1 MSFKD
6 IVLLYDRILGKITRA
21 AAVLAGCLLL
31 LTALIICYEIIV
43 RDFFHSPTEWVL
55 EVSTYAILIA
65 GFLGL
70 AVAFRDNAHVRVDIF
85 AIFAGRLTPETKR
98 KLDMGINVI
107 SFLLFLIFMTES
119 MDLVTSSYVYHKL
132 SPSILRFPLF
142 IPQFALVLGS
152 FLLLGEIARRFL
164 FELLRLPLAQDGD
177 RETKSEG
184 KVR

>member
-1 MSFKD
+1 MTFKN
-6 IVLLYDRILGKITRA
+6 IVLLYDRILGKVTRA

-31 LTALIICYEIIV
+31 ITALIICYEIVV

-55 EVSTYAILIA
+55 EVSTYAILVA

-70 AVAFRDNAHVRVDIF
+70 AVAFRDNTHVRVDIF
-85 AIFAGRLTPETKR
+85 AGRLAPETKR
-98 KLDMGINVI
+98 KVDMIINVI

-142 IPQFALVLGS
+142 IPQFALVFGS
-152 FLLLGEIARRFL
+152 ILLLGEIARRFL
-164 FELLRLPLAQDGD
+164 FELLRLPLDQD
-177 RETKSEG
+177 RNEHPEG

>member
-1 MSFKD
+1 MKSKD
-6 IVLLYDRILGKITRA
+6 MVLLYDRILGKVTHF

-31 LTALIICYEIIV
+31 FTALIICYEIV
-43 RDFFHSPTEWVL
+43 MRDVFHSPTEWVL
-55 EVSTYAILIA
+55 EAATYAVIIA

-70 AVAFRDNAHVRVDIF
+70 AVASRDNAHVRVDIF
-85 AIFAGRLTPETKR
+85 AGQFAPETKR
-98 KLDMGINVI
+98 RLDMALNLV

-119 MDLVTSSYVYHKL
+119 MDLVTASYVYHKL

-164 FELLRLPLAQDGD
+164 FGLLHLPLGPEENQ
-177 RETKSEG
+177 EG

>member
-1 MSFKD
+1 MTFKE
-6 IVLLYDRILGKITRA
+6 IVLLYDRLLGKLTRL
-21 AAVLAGCLLL
+21 AAVIAGLLLL

-55 EVSTYAILIA
+55 EVATYAIIIA

-85 AIFAGRLTPETKR
+85 AGRFAPETKR
-98 KLDMGINVI
+98 KLDMVLNVI
-107 SFLLFLIFMTES
+107 AFLLFLIMMTES
-119 MDLVTSSYVYHKL
+119 MDLVTSSYMYHKL

-142 IPQFALVLGS
+142 IPQFALVAGS
-152 FLLLGEIARRFL
+152 FLLLGEIARRFI
-164 FELLRLPLAQDGD
+164 FELLRLPLDQD
-177 RETKSEG
+177 RNEHPEG

>member
-1 MSFKD
+1 MTFKD
-6 IVLLYDRILGKITRA
+6 IVLLYDRILGKVTRA

-31 LTALIICYEIIV
+31 ITALIICYEIVV

-55 EVSTYAILIA
+55 EVSTYAILVA

-70 AVAFRDNAHVRVDIF
+70 AVAFRDNTHVRVDIF
-85 AIFAGRLTPETKR
+85 AGRLAPETKR
-98 KLDMGINVI
+98 KLDMVINVI

-142 IPQFALVLGS
+142 IPQFALVFGS
-152 FLLLGEIARRFL
+152 LLLLGEIARRFL
-164 FELLRLPLAQDGD
+164 FELLRLPLDQD
-177 RETKSEG
+177 RNEHPEG

>member
-1 MSFKD
+1 MTAYSA
-6 IVLLYDRILGKITRA
+6 RSRA
-21 AAVLAGCLLL
+21 LPLAGCLLL
-31 LTALIICYEIIV
+31 ITALIICYEIVV

-85 AIFAGRLTPETKR
+85 AGRLAPETKR
-98 KLDMGINVI
+98 KLDMVINVI

-142 IPQFALVLGS
+142 IPQFALVFGS
-152 FLLLGEIARRFL
+152 LLLLGEIARRFL
-164 FELLRLPLAQDGD
+164 FELLRLPLDQD
-177 RETKSEG
+177 RNEHPEG

>member
-1 MSFKD
+1 MTFKD

-31 LTALIICYEIIV
+31 ITALIICYEIIV

-55 EVSTYAILIA
+55 EVSTYAILVA

-70 AVAFRDNAHVRVDIF
+70 AVAFRDNTHVRVDIF
-85 AIFAGRLTPETKR
+85 AGRLAPETKR
-98 KLDMGINVI
+98 KVDMIINVI

-132 SPSILRFPLF
+132 SPSILRFTLF
-142 IPQFALVLGS
+142 IPQFALVFGS

-164 FELLRLPLAQDGD
+164 FELLRLPLDQD
-177 RETKSEG
+177 RNEHPEG

>member
-1 MSFKD
+1 MTFKD
-6 IVLLYDRILGKITRA
+6 IVLLYDRILGKVTRA

-31 LTALIICYEIIV
+31 ITALIICYEIVV

-55 EVSTYAILIA
+55 EVSTYAILVA

-70 AVAFRDNAHVRVDIF
+70 AVAFRDNTHVRVDIF
-85 AIFAGRLTPETKR
+85 AGCLAPETKR
-98 KLDMGINVI
+98 KLDMVINVI

-142 IPQFALVLGS
+142 IPQFALVFGS
-152 FLLLGEIARRFL
+152 LLLLGEIARRFL
-164 FELLRLPLAQDGD
+164 FELLRLPLNQD
-177 RETKSEG
+177 RNEHPEG

>member
-1 MSFKD
+1 MTFKN
-6 IVLLYDRILGKITRA
+6 IVLLYDRILGKVTRA

-31 LTALIICYEIIV
+31 ITALIICYEIVV

-55 EVSTYAILIA
+55 EVSTYAILVA

-70 AVAFRDNAHVRVDIF
+70 AVAFRDNTHVRVDIF
-85 AIFAGRLTPETKR
+85 AGRLAPETKR
-98 KLDMGINVI
+98 KVDMIINVI

-142 IPQFALVLGS
+142 IPQFALVFGS

-164 FELLRLPLAQDGD
+164 FELLRLPLDQD
-177 RETKSEG
+177 RKEHPEG

>member
-1 MSFKD
+1 MTCKD
-6 IVLLYDRILGKITRA
+6 IVLLYDRILAKATRA

-55 EVSTYAILIA
+55 EVATYAILIA

-85 AIFAGRLTPETKR
+85 AGRLAPETKC
-98 KLDMGINVI
+98 KLDMVINVI
-107 SFLLFLIFMTES
+107 SFLLFMTES

>member
-1 MSFKD
+1 M
-6 IVLLYDRILGKITRA
+6 
-21 AAVLAGCLLL
+21 
-31 LTALIICYEIIV
+31 

-85 AIFAGRLTPETKR
+85 AGCLAPETKR

-119 MDLVTSSYVYHKL
+119 MDS
-132 SPSILRFPLF
+132 
-142 IPQFALVLGS
+142 
-152 FLLLGEIARRFL
+152 
-164 FELLRLPLAQDGD
+164 
-177 RETKSEG
+177 
-184 KVR
+184 

>member
-1 MSFKD
+1 MTFKN
-6 IVLLYDRILGKITRA
+6 IVLLYDRILGKVTRA

-31 LTALIICYEIIV
+31 ITALIICYEIVV

-55 EVSTYAILIA
+55 EVSTYAILVA

-70 AVAFRDNAHVRVDIF
+70 AVAFCDNTHVRVDIF
-85 AIFAGRLTPETKR
+85 AGRLAPETKR
-98 KLDMGINVI
+98 KVDMIINVI

-142 IPQFALVLGS
+142 IPQFALVFGS

-164 FELLRLPLAQDGD
+164 FELLRLPLDQD
-177 RETKSEG
+177 RNEHPEG

>member
-1 MSFKD
+1 MKSKD
-6 IVLLYDRILGKITRA
+6 MVLLYDRILGRVTRF

-31 LTALIICYEIIV
+31 FTALIICYEIV
-43 RDFFHSPTEWVL
+43 MRDVFHSPTEWVL
-55 EVSTYAILIA
+55 EAATYAVIIA

-70 AVAFRDNAHVRVDIF
+70 AVAFRGNAHVRVDIF
-85 AIFAGRLTPETKR
+85 AGRFAPETKR
-98 KLDMGINVI
+98 RLDMALNLI
-107 SFLLFLIFMTES
+107 SFLLFLVFMTES
-119 MDLVTSSYVYHKL
+119 MDLVTASYVYHKL

-164 FELLRLPLAQDGD
+164 FELLRLPLGPEENQ
-177 RETKSEG
+177 EG

>member
-1 MSFKD
+1 MKSKD
-6 IVLLYDRILGKITRA
+6 MVLLYDRILGRVTHF

-31 LTALIICYEIIV
+31 FTALIICYEIV
-43 RDFFHSPTEWVL
+43 MRDVFHSPTEWVL
-55 EVSTYAILIA
+55 EAATYAVIIA

-85 AIFAGRLTPETKR
+85 AGRFAPETKR
-98 KLDMGINVI
+98 RLDMALNLI

-119 MDLVTSSYVYHKL
+119 MDLVTASYVYHKL

-152 FLLLGEIARRFL
+152 FLLLGEVARRFL
-164 FELLRLPLAQDGD
+164 FELLRLPLGPEENQ
-177 RETKSEG
+177 EG

>member
-1 MSFKD
+1 MTFKD

-31 LTALIICYEIIV
+31 ITALIICYEIVV

-70 AVAFRDNAHVRVDIF
+70 AVAFRDNTHVRVDIF
-85 AIFAGRLTPETKR
+85 AGRLAPETKR
-98 KLDMGINVI
+98 KVDMIINVI
-107 SFLLFLIFMTES
+107 SFLLFLVFMTES

-142 IPQFALVLGS
+142 IPQFALVFGS

-164 FELLRLPLAQDGD
+164 FELLRLPLDQDHN
-177 RETKSEG
+177 EHPEG
-184 KVR
+184 KVH

>member
-1 MSFKD
+1 MKSKD
-6 IVLLYDRILGKITRA
+6 MVLLYDRILGRVTRF
-21 AAVLAGCLLL
+21 AAVLTGCLLL
-31 LTALIICYEIIV
+31 FTALIICYEIV
-43 RDFFHSPTEWVL
+43 MRDVFHSPTEWVL
-55 EVSTYAILIA
+55 EAATYAVIIA

-70 AVAFRDNAHVRVDIF
+70 AVAFRGNAHVRVDIF
-85 AIFAGRLTPETKR
+85 AGRFAPETKR
-98 KLDMGINVI
+98 RLDMALNLI

-119 MDLVTSSYVYHKL
+119 MDLVTASYVYHKL

-164 FELLRLPLAQDGD
+164 FELLRLPLGPEENQ
-177 RETKSEG
+177 EG

>member
-1 MSFKD
+1 MTFKE
-6 IVLLYDRILGKITRA
+6 IVLLYDRLLGKLTCL
-21 AAVLAGCLLL
+21 AAVIAGLLLL

-55 EVSTYAILIA
+55 EVATYAIIIA

-85 AIFAGRLTPETKR
+85 AGRFAPETKR
-98 KLDMGINVI
+98 KLDMVLNVI
-107 SFLLFLIFMTES
+107 AFLLFLIMMTES
-119 MDLVTSSYVYHKL
+119 MDLVTSSYTYHKL

-142 IPQFALVLGS
+142 IPQFALVAGS

-164 FELLRLPLAQDGD
+164 FELLRLPLDQD
-177 RETKSEG
+177 RNEHPEG

>member
-1 MSFKD
+1 MTFKD
-6 IVLLYDRILGKITRA
+6 IVLLYDRILGKVTRA

-31 LTALIICYEIIV
+31 ITALIICYEIVV
-43 RDFFHSPTEWVL
+43 RDFFHTPPEGVL
-55 EVSTYAILIA
+55 EVSTYAILVA
-65 GFLGL
+65 GILGL
-70 AVAFRDNAHVRVDIF
+70 AVAFRDNTHGRVDIF
-85 AIFAGRLTPETKR
+85 AGRLAPETKR
-98 KLDMGINVI
+98 KVDMIINVI

-142 IPQFALVLGS
+142 IPQFALVFGS

-164 FELLRLPLAQDGD
+164 FELLRLPLDQD
-177 RETKSEG
+177 RNEHPEG

>member
-1 MSFKD
+1 MTFKN
-6 IVLLYDRILGKITRA
+6 IVLLYDRILGKVTRA

-31 LTALIICYEIIV
+31 ITALIICYEIVV

-55 EVSTYAILIA
+55 EVSTYAILVA

-70 AVAFRDNAHVRVDIF
+70 AVAFRDNTHVRVDIF
-85 AIFAGRLTPETKR
+85 AGRLAPETKR
-98 KLDMGINVI
+98 KVDMIINVI

-119 MDLVTSSYVYHKL
+119 MDLVASSYVYHKL

-142 IPQFALVLGS
+142 IPQFALVFGS
-152 FLLLGEIARRFL
+152 LLLLGEIARRFL
-164 FELLRLPLAQDGD
+164 FELLRLPLDQD
-177 RETKSEG
+177 RNEHPEG

>member
-1 MSFKD
+1 MTFKN
-6 IVLLYDRILGKITRA
+6 IVLLYDRILGKVTRA

-31 LTALIICYEIIV
+31 ITALIICYEIVV
-43 RDFFHSPTEWVL
+43 RDFFHS
-55 EVSTYAILIA
+55 
-65 GFLGL
+65 
-70 AVAFRDNAHVRVDIF
+70 FRDNTHVRVDIF
-85 AIFAGRLTPETKR
+85 AGRLAPETKR
-98 KLDMGINVI
+98 KVDMIINVI

-142 IPQFALVLGS
+142 IPQFALVFGS

-164 FELLRLPLAQDGD
+164 FELLRLPLDQD
-177 RETKSEG
+177 RNEHPEG

>member
-1 MSFKD
+1 MKSKD
-6 IVLLYDRILGKITRA
+6 MVLLYDRILGRVTRF
-21 AAVLAGCLLL
+21 AAVLVGCLLL
-31 LTALIICYEIIV
+31 FTALIICYEIV
-43 RDFFHSPTEWVL
+43 MRDVFHSPTEWVL
-55 EVSTYAILIA
+55 EAATYAVIIA

-70 AVAFRDNAHVRVDIF
+70 AVAFRGNAHVRVDIF
-85 AIFAGRLTPETKR
+85 AGRFAPETKR
-98 KLDMGINVI
+98 RLDMALNLI

-119 MDLVTSSYVYHKL
+119 MDLVTASYVYHKL

-164 FELLRLPLAQDGD
+164 FELLRLPLGPEENQ
-177 RETKSEG
+177 EG

>member
-1 MSFKD
+1 MTFKD
-6 IVLLYDRILGKITRA
+6 IVLLYDRILGKITHA
-21 AAVLAGCLLL
+21 AAVLAGCLLI
-31 LTALIICYEIIV
+31 TALIICYEIIV

-70 AVAFRDNAHVRVDIF
+70 AVAFRDNTHVRVDIF
-85 AIFAGRLTPETKR
+85 AGRLAPETKR
-98 KLDMGINVI
+98 KVDMIINVI

-142 IPQFALVLGS
+142 IPQFALVFGS
-152 FLLLGEIARRFL
+152 FLLLGEIARRFF
-164 FELLRLPLAQDGD
+164 FELLHLPLTKEEEEIE
-177 RETKSEG
+177 ETKR

>member
-6 IVLLYDRILGKITRA
+6 IVLLYDRILGKITRV

-70 AVAFRDNAHVRVDIF
+70 AVAFRDNAHVRVDISRD
-85 AIFAGRLTPETKR
+85 AWRRRRSANSTW
-98 KLDMGINVI
+98 
-107 SFLLFLIFMTES
+107 ES
-119 MDLVTSSYVYHKL
+119 T
-132 SPSILRFPLF
+132 
-142 IPQFALVLGS
+142 
-152 FLLLGEIARRFL
+152 
-164 FELLRLPLAQDGD
+164 
-177 RETKSEG
+177 
-184 KVR
+184 